1 MYTGGERRKSN
12 DNQLPAKQWKTEKPL
27 RDGCIVQSK
36 DKLWGP
42 RVTSLISKM
51 PSSPHHLLRAAVL
64 HVPYVMDLIPSSWK
78 EYVSLSLDYLSLRVR
93 MKYRSVILVG
103 KRKEKRIESSQRWWG
118 QPKFVFT
125 PLKSWE
131 WRPMRVE
138 RRRTRRQ
145 LLRLHLSQEM
155 RPGLPK
161 EEEEETLR
169 RCSGKMLF
177 ISIMREKQSTVLC
190 VYFFW

>member
-1 MYTGGERRKSN
+1 MDALCRAR
-12 DNQLPAKQWKTEKPL
+12 
-27 RDGCIVQSK
+27 
-36 DKLWGP
+36 
-42 RVTSLISKM
+42 TSYED
-51 PSSPHHLLRAAVL
+51 PVWHHLYQRCPAVPTTSYGTSGS
-64 HVPYVMDLIPSSWK
+64 VTCAQRYGSDPIYSCK
-78 EYVSLSLDYLSLRVR
+78 EYVSLSTISLSLRVR
-93 MKYRSVILVG
+93 IKYRSVILVG
-103 KRKEKRIESSQRWWG
+103 KRKGKRIESSQRWWG

-155 RPGLPK
+155 RPGLSR
-161 EEEEETLR
+161 EEEETLR